1 MSKTATAP
9 LSSPA
14 RVLIVAQEP
23 ASVAPLTQEIMRRSA
38 LVAVASTVA
47 EAGAA
52 VRTNGFE
59 VIFIAAR
66 EADAETAL
74 LIQLLRGASQVAP
87 RVLFLAHP
95 DHIANHPLAVASADA
110 AVSWALP
117 SAEIADLA
125 VPSPE
130 ADAPRA
136 KTRSIK
142 SAPKAAAV
150 PVPVETAESKD
161 EIAAEKPE
169 SATVAATADAKLLP
183 AAETIARAAEAIAR
197 AAESIASFR
206 PPVEVVP
213 VAERIVPTPAAAIA
227 PAEITAPAAPAA
239 APLATPV
246 PEPVAETM
254 PRQTAAVITPE
265 PVVVAAPAPIPAPV
279 TSVEPSASIEP
290 LPVATPAPAP
300 VAPPVLEVLPL
311 RVDPPAAPAPVAAP
325 TPAPAPAAPPIAE
338 TLKLEVPKPHVA
350 TVARLPQRTVNMP
363 EPAKAAPAPAPAAEG
378 EVKHNRRMYDR
389 KDEGPK
395 HSRASRIFFATGW
408 FALAAAIIGLTTW
421 PISTAAQFTLGLA
434 VIAAMTVIRK
444 LRLGG
449 IWRPTF
455 LALGITMI
463 LRYIYWRTTSTLPP
477 MHDWVNF
484 TPGFILYLAE
494 MYCVMMFFISMFII
508 ADPIERKPP
517 PQLPDDRVPSVDVY
531 IPTYNED
538 SALLS
543 ATIAAVTQMDYPK
556 DKLNVYLLDDG
567 GTDQKCNQSDPD
579 KAAEAIARRA
589 ELQSLCLEMGITYIT
604 RARNE
609 HAKAGN
615 MNNALSQTSGQIIVV
630 FDADHA
636 PARQFLRETVGYFA
650 MDKKLFLVQ
659 TPHFFINPDPVEKNL
674 KTFDRMPSENE
685 MFYGTIQKGLDKW
698 NGAFFCGS
706 AALISR
712 RALESVGGFSGISIT
727 EDCETALDLHKR
739 GWNSLYVD
747 KPLIAGLQPESL
759 VSFIGQRSRWCRGM
773 VQILVL
779 KNPLL
784 ARNISMKQR
793 ICYVSSM
800 FYWLFPIP
808 RMIFLLS
815 PFLYIFFSMQIFQA
829 NAQEFFAYVSIYM
842 LTHMTIQNYLH
853 GQTRWPWISEAYEY
867 VQTIYLVKGIWG
879 VLLNPRKPTFN
890 VTAKGLTLDNDH
902 LSELAWPYFA
912 AFGAI
917 LFSLVV
923 ACWRF
928 LAENEMNEL
937 LLIVGGW
944 SFYNLMIAGVALG
957 IVAERRERRKTP
969 RLIID
974 RKGELMANGITV
986 PVRISDASTGGMR
999 IRADGPRLPE
1009 GFARNTHCTLRV
1021 ISERPDF
1028 VTEPIPCFIQNVAND
1043 GKSAIYGLQFENLR
1057 PSHFRGIADAMYS
1070 DMAVFENFRSS
1081 RRAIKGITMGTLQ
1094 FFWWS
1099 INHTI
1104 RAFYYAIALRGNKAP
1119 VAVDGEQMAEPAVPT
1134 VTAQAAQYAAPAVP
1148 APQQEAIMVRPMAT
1162 AH

>member
-1 MSKTATAP
+1 
-9 LSSPA
+9 
-14 RVLIVAQEP
+14 
-23 ASVAPLTQEIMRRSA
+23 MRRSA

-59 VIFIAAR
+59 IIFVAAR
-66 EADAETAL
+66 EEDAETAL
-74 LIQLLRGASQVAP
+74 LIQLLRGASQVPP
-87 RVLFLAHP
+87 RILFLAHP
-95 DHIANHPLAVASADA
+95 DHLARHPLAVTSADA

-117 SAEIADLA
+117 AVEIADLA
-125 VPSPE
+125 VPRPAPEPVKVKTKATKAAKPAPVAVETDE
-130 ADAPRA
+130 ADSDAA
-136 KTRSIK
+136 ITLT
-142 SAPKAAAV
+142 AAA
-150 PVPVETAESKD
+150 A
-161 EIAAEKPE
+161 
-169 SATVAATADAKLLP
+169 ADATLVP

-197 AAESIASFR
+197 AAESIANFR
-206 PPVEVVP
+206 P
-213 VAERIVPTPAAAIA
+213 VAEQ
-227 PAEITAPAAPAA
+227 PAAPVVQA
-239 APLATPV
+239 APPV
-246 PEPVAETM
+246 VVAE
-254 PRQTAAVITPE
+254 PEIEAPVFVAPPLPDVQPE
-265 PVVVAAPAPIPAPV
+265 PVVTPVAAAPIAAPSAEVIAPPAPEMARPQAPQPEPAA
-279 TSVEPSASIEP
+279 EA
-290 LPVATPAPAP
+290 
-300 VAPPVLEVLPL
+300 LPL
-311 RVDPPAAPAPVAAP
+311 RVDPPQQPKLTAVPVAEP
-325 TPAPAPAAPPIAE
+325 
-338 TLKLEVPKPHVA
+338 PKPVEAPKPQLA
-350 TVARLPQRTVNMP
+350 TVARLPHRPVTTP
-363 EPAKAAPAPAPAAEG
+363 DPARPAQPKVAAAPAPAPAAGG
-378 EVKHNRRMYDR
+378 EAKQNRRFYDK

-395 HSRASRIFFATGW
+395 HSRGSKIFFATGW

-421 PISTAAQFTLGLA
+421 PISTAAQFSLGLA
-434 VIAAMTVIRK
+434 VIAVMTVIRK

-463 LRYIYWRTTSTLPP
+463 LRYVYWRSTSTLPP
-477 MHDWVNF
+477 MHDWMNF

-538 SALLS
+538 SALLA
-543 ATIAAVTQMDYPK
+543 ATIAAATQMDYPK
-556 DKLNVYLLDDG
+556 DKLNIYLLDDG

-579 KAAEAIARRA
+579 KASEAIGRRA
-589 ELQSLCLEMGITYIT
+589 ELQALCLEMGITYIT
-604 RARNE
+604 RERNE

-650 MDKKLFLVQ
+650 LDKKLFLVQ

-739 GWNSLYVD
+739 GWNSIYVD

-784 ARNISMKQR
+784 ARNISLKQR

-853 GQTRWPWISEAYEY
+853 GSTRWPWVSEAYEY

-902 LSELAWPYFA
+902 LSELAWPYFFF
-912 AFGAI
+912 FGAI
-917 LFSLVV
+917 LSSLVV

-928 LAENEMNEL
+928 LSENEVNEL

-944 SFYNLMIAGVALG
+944 SFYNLLIAGVALG

-969 RLIID
+969 RLVIK
-974 RKGELMANGITV
+974 RKGELSADGITIAV
-986 PVRISDASTGGMR
+986 NIADASLGGMR
-999 IRADGPRLPE
+999 ITADGPRLPE
-1009 GFARNTHCTLRV
+1009 GFGRGTRCTLRV

-1028 VTEPIPCFIQNVAND
+1028 VTDPIPCYIQNVSND
-1043 GKSAIYGLQFENLR
+1043 GKGVIYGMQFENLR

-1104 RAFYYAIALRGNKAP
+1104 RAFYYAIALRGNTAPKAEDTGQQAPAEAP
-1119 VAVDGEQMAEPAVPT
+1119 VLASHATMPAMQMPAAVAQPEAV
-1134 VTAQAAQYAAPAVP
+1134 
-1148 APQQEAIMVRPMAT
+1148 MVRPMAT

>member
-1 MSKTATAP
+1 MPVTPSANALP
-9 LSSPA
+9 IQPA
-14 RVLIVAQEP
+14 RVLVVAQEA
-23 ASVAPLTQEIMRRSA
+23 ASVASLTSEMMRRSA
-38 LVAVASTVA
+38 LVAIAASVA

-52 VRTNGFE
+52 VRSNGFD
-59 VIFIAAR
+59 VIFVAAR

-74 LIQLLRGASQVAP
+74 LIQLLRGASQIPP
-87 RVLFLAHP
+87 RILFLAHP
-95 DHIANHPLAVASADA
+95 DHLANHPLAISAADA
-110 AVSWALP
+110 AVSWSL
-117 SAEIADLA
+117 SSVEIADLA
-125 VPSPE
+125 VPRPE
-130 ADAPRA
+130 TQVKKKPAR
-136 KTRSIK
+136 
-142 SAPKAAAV
+142 
-150 PVPVETAESKD
+150 
-161 EIAAEKPE
+161 IAARKKSDDAREDE
-169 SATVAATADAKLLP
+169 AEATEAPQASLDAALIP

-197 AAESIASFR
+197 AAESIAGR
-206 PPVEVVP
+206 QPMMIERRIETP
-213 VAERIVPTPAAAIA
+213 VAEPAPVLEAETLPPVALPAEVIQPAPVAPIAIEPAQIEPTPVGLEARVPTPA
-227 PAEITAPAAPAA
+227 
-239 APLATPV
+239 PV
-246 PEPVAETM
+246 PEPVA
-254 PRQTAAVITPE
+254 P
-265 PVVVAAPAPIPAPV
+265 
-279 TSVEPSASIEP
+279 
-290 LPVATPAPAP
+290 PAPAP
-300 VAPPVLEVLPL
+300 V
-311 RVDPPAAPAPVAAP
+311 PAPVQHVAP
-325 TPAPAPAAPPIAE
+325 VLTPVAPPAPVTPPPAPR
-338 TLKLEVPKPHVA
+338 EVPKPHVA
-350 TVARLPQRTVNMP
+350 TVARLPQRPVHMP
-363 EPAKAAPAPAPAAEG
+363 EPQAKPAAAPATAPEG
-378 EVKHNRRMYDR
+378 EQKRRFYDASANT
-389 KDEGPK
+389 PK
-395 HSRASRIFFATGW
+395 HSRLSKIFFASGW
-408 FALAAAIIGLTTW
+408 FVFAGAILGLTTW
-421 PISTAAQFTLGLA
+421 PISTQTQFTLGLA
-434 VIAAMTVIRK
+434 VLAVMTVIRK

-463 LRYIYWRTTSTLPP
+463 LRYVYWRTTATLPP
-477 MHDWVNF
+477 MADWVNF
-484 TPGFILYLAE
+484 TPGFMLYLAE
-494 MYCVMMFFISMFII
+494 MYCVLMFFISMFII

-517 PQLPDDRVPSVDVY
+517 PQLPDDRLPTVDVY
-531 IPTYNED
+531 IPSYNE
-538 SALLS
+538 SADLLA
-543 ATIAAVTQMDYPK
+543 ATIAAATQMDYPV
-556 DKLNVYLLDDG
+556 DKFNVYLLDDG

-589 ELQSLCLEMGITYIT
+589 ELQSLCLEMGINYIT

-615 MNNALSQTSGQIIVV
+615 MNNALQQTNGQIIVV

-650 MDKKLFLVQ
+650 LDRRLFLVQ

-674 KTFDRMPSENE
+674 QTFDRMPSENE

-784 ARNISMKQR
+784 ARNISLKQR

-842 LTHMTIQNYLH
+842 LTHMSIQNYLH
-853 GQTRWPWISEAYEY
+853 GSTRWPWVSEAYEY

-912 AFGAI
+912 FFGAI

-923 ACWRF
+923 AVSRF
-928 LAENEMNEL
+928 LAENEFNEL

-944 SFYNLMIAGVALG
+944 SFYNLLIAGVALG

-969 RLIID
+969 RLTIKRD
-974 RKGELMANGITV
+974 GELLLGDLMI
-986 PVRISDASTGGMR
+986 PVEIQDCSIGGMR
-999 IRADGPRLPE
+999 IMPKQGRLPE
-1009 GFARNTHCTLRV
+1009 GAGRGTLARLHVLPT
-1021 ISERPDF
+1021 RPNFD
-1028 VTEPIPCFIQNVAND
+1028 TEAIPCLIQNVSND
-1043 GKSAIYGLQFENLR
+1043 GKGAVYGIQFKDLK
-1057 PSHFRGIADAMYS
+1057 PIHFRGIADAMYS
-1070 DMAVFENFRSS
+1070 DMMVFENFRAS
-1081 RRAIKGITMGTLQ
+1081 RRKIKGITMGTLQ

-1099 INHTI
+1099 INHTV
-1104 RAFYYAIALRGNKAP
+1104 RAFYYMIALRNVKPPA
-1119 VAVDGEQMAEPAVPT
+1119 AVDGEQMPMSEFKGVHPDSNEQAQQAIMD
-1134 VTAQAAQYAAPAVP
+1134 TAQPQAAMA
-1148 APQQEAIMVRPMAT
+1148 RPMIT

>member
-1 MSKTATAP
+1 MTSSLHVSP
-9 LSSPA
+9 LQPS
-14 RVLIVAQEP
+14 RILVVAQD
-23 ASVAPLTQEIMRRSA
+23 AAQVSALTAELMRRSA
-38 LVAVASTVA
+38 LVAIAASVA

-52 VRTNGFE
+52 VRSNSFE
-59 VIFIAAR
+59 IIFVAER

-74 LIQLLRGASQVAP
+74 LIQLLRGASQIAP
-87 RVLFLAHP
+87 RILFLANPEAIDRHP
-95 DHIANHPLAVASADA
+95 MAVSAADA
-110 AVSWALP
+110 AVSRALP
-117 SAEIADLA
+117 ADEIADIALPRPREPGPLVA
-125 VPSPE
+125 SKGEPE
-130 ADAPRA
+130 
-136 KTRSIK
+136 T
-142 SAPKAAAV
+142 
-150 PVPVETAESKD
+150 TT
-161 EIAAEKPE
+161 AAEVEETTEAVHE
-169 SATVAATADAKLLP
+169 SAAPAAQHSYNAALIP

-197 AAESIASFR
+197 AAETIASHKNT
-206 PPVEVVP
+206 PVE
-213 VAERIVPTPAAAIA
+213 AS
-227 PAEITAPAAPAA
+227 
-239 APLATPV
+239 
-246 PEPVAETM
+246 
-254 PRQTAAVITPE
+254 QT
-265 PVVVAAPAPIPAPV
+265 APIPAPIV
-279 TSVEPSASIEP
+279 VHVEAPARQEAPPPATPAHLPPATEALAEP
-290 LPVATPAPAP
+290 AQPVAAAPLTPPPAERAETMAPAPAPLAPEPVATPEPALPVAPAVHHAAPHPVP
-300 VAPPVLEVLPL
+300 VAPP
-311 RVDPPAAPAPVAAP
+311 AAPVHAPVHRE
-325 TPAPAPAAPPIAE
+325 PA
-338 TLKLEVPKPHVA
+338 KPHVA
-350 TVARLPQRTVNMP
+350 TVARLPQRPVHMP
-363 EPAKAAPAPAPAAEG
+363 EPAKPAAAPAPAAADTAQ
-378 EVKHNRRMYDR
+378 NRRFYDTR
-389 KDEGPK
+389 DEGPK
-395 HSRASRIFFATGW
+395 HSRASKVFFAAGW
-408 FALAAAIIGLTTW
+408 FALAGAILGLTTW
-421 PISTAAQFTLGLA
+421 PISTQTQFTLGLA
-434 VIAAMTVIRK
+434 VIAVMTVIRK
-444 LRLGG
+444 LRLQGF
-449 IWRPTF
+449 WRHTF

-463 LRYIYWRTTSTLPP
+463 LRYVYWRTTSTLPP

-484 TPGFILYLAE
+484 TPGFMLYLAE
-494 MYCVMMFFISMFII
+494 MYCVLMFFISMFII

-531 IPTYNED
+531 IPSYNEGAD
-538 SALLS
+538 LLA
-543 ATIAAVTQMDYPK
+543 ATIAAATQMDYPK
-556 DKLNVYLLDDG
+556 DKLNIYLLDDG
-567 GTDQKCNQSDPD
+567 GTDQKCNQADPE

-589 ELQSLCLEMGITYIT
+589 ELQSLCMELGINYIT
-604 RARNE
+604 RAKNE

-615 MNNALSQTSGQIIVV
+615 MNNALAQTNGQIIVV

-650 MDKKLFLVQ
+650 LDKKLFLVQ

-674 KTFDRMPSENE
+674 QTFDRMPSENE

-739 GWNSLYVD
+739 GWNSIYVD
-747 KPLIAGLQPESL
+747 KPMIAGLQPESL
-759 VSFIGQRSRWCRGM
+759 VNFIGQRSRWCRGM

-784 ARNISMKQR
+784 ARNISLKQR

-853 GQTRWPWISEAYEY
+853 GATRWPWVSEAYEY

-912 AFGAI
+912 FFGAI

-928 LAENEMNEL
+928 LSENEFNEL

-944 SFYNLMIAGVALG
+944 SFYNLLIAGVALG
-957 IVAERRERRKTP
+957 IVAERRERRKSP
-969 RLIID
+969 RLQIK
-974 RKGELMANGITV
+974 RMGELEVEGVVV
-986 PVRISDASTGGMR
+986 PVEIVDASLGGMR
-999 IRADGPRLPE
+999 IHPTQGRLPE
-1009 GFARNTHCTLRV
+1009 SFARGALAHLRV
-1021 ISERPDF
+1021 IPNRPDF
-1028 VTEPIPCFIQNVAND
+1028 ETEAIPCLIQNVTND
-1043 GKSAIYGLQFENLR
+1043 GSTVAYGLQFEGLR
-1057 PSHFRGIADAMYS
+1057 AAHYRGIADAMYA
-1070 DMAVFENFRSS
+1070 DMMVFENFRAG
-1081 RRAIKGITMGTLQ
+1081 RRKIKGITMGTLQ

-1104 RAFYYAIALRGNKAP
+1104 RAFYYAIALRHVQAPQIQEGDQPKAETP
-1119 VAVDGEQMAEPAVPT
+1119 VMAPATAFEPAMAGQQMA
-1134 VTAQAAQYAAPAVP
+1134 
-1148 APQQEAIMVRPMAT
+1148 RPLAT

>member
-1 MSKTATAP
+1 M
-9 LSSPA
+9 
-14 RVLIVAQEP
+14 
-23 ASVAPLTQEIMRRSA
+23 MRRSA
-38 LVAVASTVA
+38 LVAIASTVA

-52 VRTNGFE
+52 VRSNGFE
-59 VIFIAAR
+59 VIFVAAR

-74 LIQLLRGASQVAP
+74 LIQLLRGASQIVP

-95 DHIANHPLAVASADA
+95 DHIADHPMAVSSADA
-110 AVSWALP
+110 TVSWSLP
-117 SAEIADLA
+117 SVEIADLA
-125 VPSPE
+125 VPRPTPPAKPKTKAARAAAPVVANDTDTADVAE
-130 ADAPRA
+130 A
-136 KTRSIK
+136 
-142 SAPKAAAV
+142 SANATAAAV
-150 PVPVETAESKD
+150 DNALV
-161 EIAAEKPE
+161 
-169 SATVAATADAKLLP
+169 P

-197 AAESIASFR
+197 AAESIANFR
-206 PPVEVVP
+206 PAPAPVVEQQPAAVVAPVVAAPPIQAVAQPAIAAPVVDAPVVQPVDIISAPVEAAPVIVAPP
-213 VAERIVPTPAAAIA
+213 VAEAIIA
-227 PAEITAPAAPAA
+227 PAPLAVPDAVIPAAP
-239 APLATPV
+239 V
-246 PEPVAETM
+246 V
-254 PRQTAAVITPE
+254 QSIPE
-265 PVVVAAPAPIPAPV
+265 PVVAEPLAPEPVIVAQDILPPLRVDAPAQSPLPSLGNPPPVPHLVAAPAPQPQREA
-279 TSVEPSASIEP
+279 
-290 LPVATPAPAP
+290 
-300 VAPPVLEVLPL
+300 
-311 RVDPPAAPAPVAAP
+311 
-325 TPAPAPAAPPIAE
+325 
-338 TLKLEVPKPHVA
+338 PKPHLA
-350 TVARLPQRTVNMP
+350 TVARLPQRPVSMP
-363 EPAKAAPAPAPAAEG
+363 EPAKPVETAPAVPAAADAAEP
-378 EVKHNRRMYDR
+378 KKRRFYDA
-389 KDEGPK
+389 KDSAPT
-395 HSRASRIFFATGW
+395 HSRASRMFYTAGW
-408 FALAAAIIGLTTW
+408 FVFAAGIIGLTTW
-421 PISTAAQFTLGLA
+421 PISTQTQFTLGLA
-434 VIAAMTVIRK
+434 VIAVMTVIRK
-444 LRLGG
+444 LRLTG

-463 LRYIYWRTTSTLPP
+463 LRYVYWRTTSTLPP

-494 MYCVMMFFISMFII
+494 MYCVMMFFISMFIV

-517 PQLPDDRVPSVDVY
+517 PQLPDDRLPSVDVY
-531 IPTYNED
+531 IPTYNE
-538 SALLS
+538 SADMLA
-543 ATIAAVTQMDYPK
+543 ATIAAATQMDYPR

-579 KAAEAIARRA
+579 KASEAIGRRA
-589 ELQSLCLEMGITYIT
+589 ELQALALDLGITYIT

-615 MNNALSQTSGQIIVV
+615 MNNALQQTNGQIIVV

-650 MDKKLFLVQ
+650 LDRRLFLVQ

-727 EDCETALDLHKR
+727 EDCETALDLHQR

-784 ARNISMKQR
+784 AKNISLKQR

-829 NAQEFFAYVSIYM
+829 NAQEFFAYVTIYM
-842 LTHMTIQNYLH
+842 LTHMSIQNYLH
-853 GQTRWPWISEAYEY
+853 GSTRWPWISEAYEY

-902 LSELAWPYFA
+902 LSELAWPYFV

-917 LFSLVV
+917 LMSLVV
-923 ACWRF
+923 AVWRF
-928 LAENEMNEL
+928 LSENEVNEL

-944 SFYNLMIAGVALG
+944 SFYNLLIAGVALG

-974 RKGELMANGITV
+974 RKGELEMNGEIV
-986 PVRISDASTGGMR
+986 PVEISDASTGGMR
-999 IRADGPRLPE
+999 IKAKAGRMPE
-1009 GFARNTHCTLRV
+1009 GIVRGAKCHLRV
-1021 ISERPDF
+1021 IPERPDF
-1028 VTEPIPCFIQNVAND
+1028 YTEPMPCFIQNVSND
-1043 GKSAIYGLQFENLR
+1043 GKGAIYGVQFEGLKA
-1057 PSHFRGIADAMYS
+1057 HHYRGIADAMYA

-1081 RRAIKGITMGTLQ
+1081 RRSIKGITMGTLQ

-1104 RAFYYAIALRGNKAP
+1104 RAFYYAIALRHNSAPKAI
-1119 VAVDGEQMAEPAVPT
+1119 DGEQMAET
-1134 VTAQAAQYAAPAVP
+1134 AAPIA
-1148 APQQEAIMVRPMAT
+1148 APVAAPVAAAATPEAAMARPMAT